1 MMNKLISRRFRSP
14 ERGLARRSGLRNL
27 TAAAAALALWFA
39 PAARALCPHE
49 LALIVN
55 TNNADSVEVAKAFAA
70 AREIPQVNIVGVGLD
85 PVKHV
90 HVMSTGDFTR
100 LVWDPVNAELAKRG
114 IDGHIEAWIYS
125 AGFPVGIATDP
136 GMSITGLTFTRN
148 KVPPKDALN
157 AGAAMSPLFAGP
169 REGSPDMLPSGGFER
184 FKVGLR
190 TKPPLPAMM
199 LGVLGPKGNTVDEIV
214 AMIRRGVASDAT
226 HPEGILW
233 FVSVGDVR
241 WTCREWQIAPVLK
254 ELKEKGVPARLANL
268 VTPGKGATTGLFTG
282 SARPDIKAVRT
293 FAPGAIAD
301 HLTSFAGFF
310 QESAQIKLTEWIR
323 QGATASSGT
332 VVEPYAIWTKFPNAR
347 IFLHQRAGLS
357 IIESYYLSVGS
368 PLQLIIVGEPLASP
382 FAPEISFSF
391 DARMTPEGLA
401 LSFTDVKGPK
411 DLRFRVLA
419 DGRPVGRDRSDP
431 EGWVIP
437 RDALPKGEGKITGIV
452 MQDVPV
458 RFSRQKTVVLRK

>member
-1 MMNKLISRRFRSP
+1 MNKLISRRFRSP
-14 ERGLARRSGLRNL
+14 ERGLARRSGPRNL
-27 TAAAAALALWFA
+27 TAAALALWFA

-226 HPEGILW
+226 HPEGIVW

-268 VTPGKGATTGLFTG
+268 VTPGKGATTGIFTG
-282 SARPDIKAVRT
+282 SMRPDIKSVRT
-293 FAPGAIAD
+293 FAP
-301 HLTSFAGFF
+301 
-310 QESAQIKLTEWIR
+310 
-323 QGATASSGT
+323 
-332 VVEPYAIWTKFPNAR
+332 
-347 IFLHQRAGLS
+347 
-357 IIESYYLSVGS
+357 
-368 PLQLIIVGEPLASP
+368 
-382 FAPEISFSF
+382 
-391 DARMTPEGLA
+391 MT
-401 LSFTDVKGPK
+401 
-411 DLRFRVLA
+411 
-419 DGRPVGRDRSDP
+419 
-431 EGWVIP
+431 
-437 RDALPKGEGKITGIV
+437 
-452 MQDVPV
+452 
-458 RFSRQKTVVLRK
+458 

>member
-1 MMNKLISRRFRSP
+1 MAVLSSP
-14 ERGLARRSGLRNL
+14 G
-27 TAAAAALALWFA
+27 
-39 PAARALCPHE
+39 ARALCPHE

-55 TNNADSVEVAKAFAA
+55 TNNADSVEIAKAFAV
-70 AREIPQVNIVGVGLD
+70 AREIPEVNIVGVGLD
-85 PVKHV
+85 AVKHA
-90 HVMSTGDFTR
+90 HSMSTGAFTR
-100 LVWDPVNAELAKRG
+100 LIWEPVNAELARRG
-114 IDGHIEAWIYS
+114 IEGHIEAWIYS
-125 AGFPVGIATDP
+125 AGFPVGIQTDP

-148 KVPPKDALN
+148 NVPPKDALN

-190 TKPPLPAMM
+190 AKPPLPAMM

-226 HPEGILW
+226 HPEGIVW
-233 FVSVGDVR
+233 FVSVDDIR

-254 ELKEKGVPARLANL
+254 EMKEKGVPARLANL

-282 SARPDIKAVRT
+282 SMRPDIKAVRT

-310 QESAQIKLTEWIR
+310 QESAQTKLSEWIR

-332 VVEPYAIWTKFPNAR
+332 VVEPYAIWTKFPHAR

-391 DARMTPEGLA
+391 DATTTPEGLA
-401 LSFTDVKGPK
+401 VSFTDVKGPK
-411 DLRFRVLA
+411 GLRFRVLA

-452 MQDVPV
+452 MQDIPV
-458 RFSRQKTVVLRK
+458 RFSRQKTVVLRR